1 MKKIIYV
8 NVVEKRY
15 FVYIAIHW
23 AICQIK
29 LNQEVG
35 IMKNYTAD
43 RVRNVVLLGHS
54 GSGKTTY
61 AEAAL
66 FYSGATKRFGKVDE
80 GNTVS
85 DYEAEEIR
93 RKVSIN
99 TSVLP
104 VAWQDTKINFLD
116 TPGYFDFISEA
127 KMAMSVADTA
137 LILVSAKSGVE
148 VGTEKAWEYAEELHL
163 PKFFFVNQM
172 DDENANFEKTLADLR
187 SNFGKAVAPL
197 QIPFND
203 EEGKFIGF
211 INLIKKDAR
220 KKVDGKLQP
229 CDMPED
235 KIDEVEVLR
244 SMLVEVAAESSEEL
258 MEKFF
263 NDIELTEEEI
273 YDGLLEG
280 IKNRSIAPVMCG
292 SATLGYGVK
301 LLMNT
306 IVRFTPPAMEARKNF
321 HAFIDG
327 TDTVLCS
334 GEDNNFSAF
343 VFKTISDP
351 YIGRLNLFRVM
362 SGRLDNTMS
371 VYNVEKDT
379 MEKVGHLYIVKGKEQ
394 IEVNELHTGDI
405 GALAK
410 LSNTSTQDTLATK
423 EHPILLPKLP
433 LPSSVLSMAIQPKG
447 KGDEDKLSVALSKI
461 REEDPTIKMEVN
473 KETKQTVISGIGEQQ
488 LDVMV
493 NKLKTKYKIEVEL
506 LDPIIPFR
514 ETVKG
519 KSSVRGRYKKQS
531 GGHGQFGDI
540 VMEFEPSGDL
550 SKPFEFVEKIFGG
563 SVPKQYFPAVEKGL
577 QECVLSGVLA
587 GYPVVG
593 LKATLVD
600 GSYHPVDSSEMA
612 FKMATSVAFKEG
624 VPQAKPTLLEPIEH
638 IEVLIPEK
646 YMGDIMG
653 DINKRRGRILSM
665 DAVGSK
671 KCIIAEVP
679 TLEMQKYATDLRSL
693 TQSRGEYKHFF
704 ERYEEVPAEIQKKI
718 IERRAAEKGK

>member
-1 MKKIIYV
+1 
-8 NVVEKRY
+8 
-15 FVYIAIHW
+15 
-23 AICQIK
+23 
-29 LNQEVG
+29 
-35 IMKNYTAD
+35 MKNYTAD
-43 RVRNVVLLGHS
+43 KVRNVVLLGHS

-104 VAWQDTKINFLD
+104 VEWQGTKINFLD
-116 TPGYFDFISEA
+116 TPGYFDFISEG

-137 LILVSAKSGVE
+137 LIMVSAKSGVE
-148 VGTEKAWEYAEELHL
+148 VGTEKAWEQTEEMGL
-163 PKFFFVNQM
+163 PRIIFVNQM
-172 DDENANFEKTLADLR
+172 DDENADFEKTLADLR

-203 EEGKFIGF
+203 EDGKFVGF
-211 INLIKKDAR
+211 INLIKRDAR
-220 KKVDGKLQP
+220 KKVNGKLQACEVP
-229 CDMPED
+229 AD

-263 NDIELTEEEI
+263 NDIELTEDEI

-280 IKNRSIAPVMCG
+280 IENRSIAPVMCG

-306 IVRFTPPAMEARKNF
+306 IVRFTPPALEAKKNF

-334 GEDNNFSAF
+334 SEDENFSAF

-362 SGRLDNTMS
+362 TGKIDSSMT

-379 MEKVGHLYIVKGKEQ
+379 TEKVGHLYIVRGKEQ
-394 IEVNELHTGDI
+394 IEVDELHTGDI

-410 LSNTSTQDTLATK
+410 LSNTSTQDTLATR
-423 EHPILLPKLP
+423 EYPISIPKIP

-447 KGDEDKLSVALSKI
+447 KGDEDKLSSALTKI
-461 REEDPTIKMEVN
+461 REEDPTLKMEVN
-473 KETKQTVISGIGEQQ
+473 KETKQTILSGIGEQQ
-488 LDVMV
+488 LDVMI
-493 NKLKTKYKIEVEL
+493 NKLKTKYKIEVDL
-506 LDPIIPFR
+506 IDPIIPYR
-514 ETVKG
+514 ETVKA
-519 KSSVRGRYKKQS
+519 KASVRGRYKKQS
-531 GGHGQFGDI
+531 GGHGQFGDV
-540 VMEFEPSGDL
+540 VMEFEPSGDMTL
-550 SKPFEFVEKIFGG
+550 PYVFEEKVFGG

-577 QECVLSGVLA
+577 QECVLNGVLA

-593 LKATLVD
+593 LKATLTD

-612 FKMATSVAFKEG
+612 FKMATSAAYKEG
-624 VPQAKPTLLEPIEH
+624 VPQARPTLLEPIEH
-638 IEVLIPEK
+638 VEVLVPER

-665 DAVGSK
+665 DAVGNK
-671 KCIIAEVP
+671 KCIVAEVP
-679 TLEMQKYATDLRSL
+679 TSEMHKYATDLRSM
-693 TQSRGEYKHFF
+693 TQSRGEYTHRF
-704 ERYEEVPAEIQKKI
+704 ERYEEAPAEIQKKI
-718 IERRAAEKGK
+718 IERRAAEKKIS

>member
-1 MKKIIYV
+1 M
-8 NVVEKRY
+8 
-15 FVYIAIHW
+15 
-23 AICQIK
+23 Q
-29 LNQEVG
+29 
-35 IMKNYTAD
+35 NYTAD
-43 RVRNVVLLGHS
+43 KVRNVVLLGHS

-61 AEAAL
+61 AESAL
-66 FYSGATKRFGKVDE
+66 FYSGATKRFGKVEE

-104 VAWQDTKINFLD
+104 VEWKNSKINFLD
-116 TPGYFDFISEA
+116 TPGYFDFIAEG

-137 LILVSAKSGVE
+137 VIMVSAKSGVE
-148 VGTEKAWEYAEELHL
+148 VGTEKAWEYTEEMNL
-163 PKFFFVNQM
+163 PKFIFVNHM
-172 DDENANFEKTLADLR
+172 DDENARFEKTLADLR

-203 EEGKFIGF
+203 EDGNFIGF
-211 INLIKKDAR
+211 INLIKRDAR
-220 KKVDGKLQP
+220 KKVNGKLQP
-229 CDMPED
+229 CDMPAD
-235 KIDEVEVLR
+235 KVDEVEVLR
-244 SMLVEVAAESSEEL
+244 SMLIEVAAESSEEL

-273 YDGLLEG
+273 YDGLLAG
-280 IKNRSIAPVMCG
+280 IENRSIAPVMCG

-301 LLMNT
+301 LLLST
-306 IVRFTPPAMEARKNF
+306 IVRFTPPSLEAKKNF
-321 HAFIDG
+321 YAIVDG
-327 TDTVLCS
+327 KNCLLSASDK
-334 GEDNNFSAF
+334 ENFSAF

-351 YIGRLNLFRVM
+351 YIGRLNFFKVM
-362 SGRLDNTMS
+362 TGTLKQSMTI
-371 VYNVEKDT
+371 YNSEKDT
-379 MEKVGHLYIVKGKEQ
+379 TEKVSHLYILRGKEQ
-394 IEVNELHTGDI
+394 IEVSELHTGDI

-410 LSNTSTQDTLATK
+410 LTNTSTQDTLTTK
-423 EHPILLPKLP
+423 EYPVIIPKIS

-461 REEDPTIKMEVN
+461 REEDSTLKMEVN
-473 KETKQTVISGIGEQQ
+473 TETKQTIISGIGEQQ

-493 NKLKTKYKIEVEL
+493 NKLKTKYKLEVDL

-514 ETVKG
+514 ETVKS
-519 KSSVRGRYKKQS
+519 KTSVRGRYKKQS

-540 VMEFEPSGDL
+540 VMEFEPSGDMTI
-550 SKPFEFVEKIFGG
+550 PYIFEEKIFGG

-587 GYPVVG
+587 GYPMVG
-593 LKATLVD
+593 LKATLTD

-612 FKMATSVAFKEG
+612 FKMATAVAYKEG
-624 VPQAKPTLLEPIEH
+624 IPQAKPTLLEPIEH
-638 IEVLIPEK
+638 VEVLVPER

-653 DINKRRGRILSM
+653 DINKRRGRILTM
-665 DAVGSK
+665 DASGSK

-679 TLEMQKYATDLRSL
+679 TSEMHKYATDLRSM
-693 TQSRGEYKHFF
+693 TQSRGDYKHHFV
-704 ERYEEVPAEIQKKI
+704 RYEEAPMDIQKKI
-718 IERRAAEKGK
+718 IEARVIEK